1 MTVNKIIL
9 TPPPE
14 IQEIYFRKK
23 STFSINENINK
34 RLFVIDD
41 FYSNPNEVRNFACSQ
56 EYIDGGIGKGF
67 IGTRTKEQFLF
78 SGLKEKFEDIMGRKI
93 REWESHGM
101 NGRFQYCIAG
111 EPLVYHCD
119 DQTWAGMLFLTPD
132 APFECGTS
140 FFAHKKTRARHSSDP
155 KLTEAFL
162 TGTHLDKTPYQPV
175 DVIGNVFN
183 RLVIFDAHLL
193 HAASEYFGSNINNGR
208 LFHIFF
214 FD

>member
-1 MTVNKIIL
+1 MKITL
-9 TPPPE
+9 TPPSEPVDA
-14 IQEIYFRKK
+14 QVQPKK
-23 STFSINENINK
+23 PNFFDISEKPNK
-34 RLFVIDD
+34 RLFVVDD
-41 FYSNPNEVRNFACSQ
+41 FYSDPLAVRNFAFSQ
-56 EYIDGGIGKGF
+56 EYIQGGIGKGF
-67 IGTRTKEQFLF
+67 IGTRTKNQFLF
-78 SGLKEKFEDIMGRKI
+78 PGLKEKFEDIMGVKI

-119 DQTWAGMLFLTPD
+119 DQTWAAMLFLTPD

-155 KLTEAFL
+155 KMMEAFA
-162 TGTHLDKTPYQPV
+162 TGTHLDKTPYQAV
-175 DVIGNVFN
+175 DVIGNVYN
-183 RLVIFDAHLL
+183 RVVIFDAHLL
-193 HAASEYFGSNINNGR
+193 HSASEYFGSNMNNGR